1 MLEVVIHLCYNNNKE
16 DRYMTTISIRSSEQ
30 TKDFLKRIAEFNGM
44 SLSEYILSS
53 ALEKA
58 ELQADYQEYLQIIE
72 NRNPE
77 EDITFEE
84 MEKELGL

>member
-1 MLEVVIHLCYNNNKE
+1 
-16 DRYMTTISIRSSEQ
+16 MTIISIYSNEQ
-30 TKDFLKRIAEFNGM
+30 IKDFLKRIAEFNGM

-53 ALEKA
+53 ALEKV
-58 ELQADYQEYLQIIE
+58 ELQLDYQEYLQIIE
-72 NRNPE
+72 NRNLE

>member
-1 MLEVVIHLCYNNNKE
+1 
-16 DRYMTTISIRSSEQ
+16 MTTISIRSSEQ

-58 ELQADYQEYLQIIE
+58 ELQADYQEYLQIME